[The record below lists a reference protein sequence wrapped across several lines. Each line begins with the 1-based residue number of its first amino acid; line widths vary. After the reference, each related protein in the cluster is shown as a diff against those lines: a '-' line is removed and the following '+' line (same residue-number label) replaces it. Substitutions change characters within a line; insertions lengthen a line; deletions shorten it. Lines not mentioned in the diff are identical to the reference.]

1 MRDSIAALQE
11 RVIRFRDA
19 RDWARFHGPKDAILS
34 LVLEAAELLE
44 LTQWK
49 NGQELAAHLRRQRTA
64 VGDELADVLYWVL
77 LISHD
82 LGIDLHSAFAGKM
95 RKNAKKYP
103 VRLARGSSR
112 KYTRMR
118 A

>member
-1 MRDSIAALQE
+1 MRDSIAALEAQ
-11 RVIRFRDA
+11 VIRFRDA

-49 NGQELAAHLRRQRTA
+49 NGEELAEHLRRRRSA

-77 LISHD
+77 LIAHD
-82 LGIDLHSAFAGKM
+82 LGVDLVGAFDRKM
-95 RKNAKKYP
+95 RKNARKYP
-103 VRLARGSSR
+103 VHLARGSSR
-112 KYTRMR
+112 KYTRLR
-118 A
+118 S